1 LNGAH
6 PAGRGRRPR
15 GAAQVVAGLHWKDLQ
30 GMENKEHLMEWDAF
44 TSRVFGNSSQRR
56 EGAAPA
62 GMAGAN
68 ARVDANLIVLQAT
81 QPRIQLRRLML
92 TAEERRSNGDKAPGP
107 EPAGAR
113 GHSPAPDRRGRGELG
128 FPVRRIRVSPTGKWS
143 QPRRPMDIRV
153 EPFCDTPESICAP
166 HGRNERAAGGGA
178 RSSTGAVR

>member
-107 EPAGAR
+107 
-113 GHSPAPDRRGRGELG
+113 DRRGWGELG
-128 FPVRRIRVSPTGKWS
+128 FTVRRIRVSPTGKWS